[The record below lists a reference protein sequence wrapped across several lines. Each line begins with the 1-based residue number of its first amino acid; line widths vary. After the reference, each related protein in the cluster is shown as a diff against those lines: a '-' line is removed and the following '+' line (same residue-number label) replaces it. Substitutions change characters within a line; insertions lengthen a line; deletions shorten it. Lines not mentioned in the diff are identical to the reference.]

1 MSERSRGD
9 MWCSHDRPLSKRSKR
24 TTLRNLVKS
33 TCNQFGPMHFQ
44 LELRFST
51 CRIVILKVEIEL
63 VLVLLRDIRFR

>member
-9 MWCSHDRPLSKRSKR
+9 MWCPHDRPLSKR
-24 TTLRNLVKS
+24 TTLRNLAKS
-33 TCNQFGPMHFQ
+33 TGNQFGPMHFQ

-63 VLVLLRDIRFR
+63 VLVVLRDIRFR